1 MSSIGRYRVV
11 GRLGAGAFSTVW
23 LGHDDDLDVAVA
35 IKVLAEN
42 WVGHGDVVDRF
53 LEEARLLRRVED
65 RRVVRVHDIGRQAD
79 GRPYFVMDHVDG
91 GTLADLTDLP
101 LAYDEALD
109 LGAQLAEAVQ
119 VLHDHGVLHRDVKP
133 SNVLL
138 TRAPERR
145 VVVADLGMAKR
156 LAESSGVTMT
166 VGTPAFMAPE
176 QAHQQSG
183 LDVRADVYGV
193 AAVTYLLLTGRRP
206 FPGSRTA
213 SEVALRDP
221 RVVPERV
228 VTGQAG
234 PTGVDDLLRD
244 ALAHDPGRR
253 PATARLLADRLRGL
267 QAGTSEADLETA
279 ATAGPRGPGRA
290 ALAGLSLAVLLVVAV
305 VTWVGLSALLGA

>member
-11 GRLGAGAFSTVW
+11 ARLGAGAFSTVW

-42 WVGHGDVVDRF
+42 WVGHRDVVDRF

-79 GRPYFVMDHVDG
+79 MRPYFVMDHVDG

-101 LAYDEALD
+101 LPYDEALD
-109 LGAQLAEAVQ
+109 PGAQLAEAVQ

-138 TRAPERR
+138 TRPPARR

-156 LAESSGVTMT
+156 LAESSGVTLT

-213 SEVALRDP
+213 RSRCGTPASSPNGSSPDE
-221 RVVPERV
+221 
-228 VTGQAG
+228 
-234 PTGVDDLLRD
+234 
-244 ALAHDPGRR
+244 PGRPAWTTCFGLRSPTTRSGARPRPGSWRTVSARCRRTRRTQR
-253 PATARLLADRLRGL
+253 PAR
-267 QAGTSEADLETA
+267 
-279 ATAGPRGPGRA
+279 PRPRSHPGRI
-290 ALAGLSLAVLLVVAV
+290 GRRSP
-305 VTWVGLSALLGA
+305 GCR